1 MKKDTT
7 ASIGKFHK
15 CWIVALL
22 FMCLYFRE
30 VFNKI
35 AAEEIDLF
43 KAEESDDFE
52 IPGFGTSTSSYDDVI
67 KLTMLPALTINSNY
81 YRHSGCSYF
90 LWILAKFLDKEI
102 VCLDG

>member
-1 MKKDTT
+1 MTHLKFSPTSRSLVLKVSGTMKKDTT

-67 KLTMLPALTINSNY
+67 KLT
-81 YRHSGCSYF
+81 
-90 LWILAKFLDKEI
+90 
-102 VCLDG
+102 